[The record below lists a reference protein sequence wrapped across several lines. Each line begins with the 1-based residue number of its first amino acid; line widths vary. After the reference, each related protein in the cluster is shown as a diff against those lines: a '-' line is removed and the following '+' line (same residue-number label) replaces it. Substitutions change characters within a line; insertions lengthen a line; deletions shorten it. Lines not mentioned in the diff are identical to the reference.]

1 MPGEYRHRSP
11 RRNCGCTYRH
21 SFGTRQTGQ
30 THLKISPALKP
41 RGEWEGSRTKCQ
53 GFKPDLRNSA
63 VRHYRGGHG
72 KRRHGGIVNPSC
84 NRKSKNGN
92 PPPKARRARGLSQQ
106 ARYAPLLYPTAG
118 PKKTLMK
125 NRGEGGVGHQTA
137 DEGCLSR
144 VTIGSEGPLFKS
156 HEDSSAGEHRDTGS
170 LFICD
175 RGFLSCM
182 HQTSRRVVSAK
193 GTIQHAPRR
202 NFRIPSLLPLQSF
215 GMRIVGPRVRT
226 LRRNS

>member
-1 MPGEYRHRSP
+1 MRSASSQHYSIKVFSP
-11 RRNCGCTYRH
+11 LAVPERRCI
-21 SFGTRQTGQ
+21 SF
-30 THLKISPALKP
+30 
-41 RGEWEGSRTKCQ
+41 SR
-53 GFKPDLRNSA
+53 LRS
-63 VRHYRGGHG
+63 
-72 KRRHGGIVNPSC
+72 
-84 NRKSKNGN
+84 
-92 PPPKARRARGLSQQ
+92 RRAGCRDYIRLFRRLTCLTLRDFHEVSR
-106 ARYAPLLYPTAG
+106 AEG

-202 NFRIPSLLPLQSF
+202 NFRISSLLPLQSF

>member
-1 MPGEYRHRSP
+1 MKATPTSGKGTLGTWWFLRQARARLDKTEHINRSQGQGRSQEPTIRRRGVRAPVLEP
-11 RRNCGCTYRH
+11 RDEG
-21 SFGTRQTGQ
+21 
-30 THLKISPALKP
+30 
-41 RGEWEGSRTKCQ
+41 EGSWTKCQ

-125 NRGEGGVGHQTA
+125 NRGEEA
-137 DEGCLSR
+137 LSLAY
-144 VTIGSEGPLFKS
+144 SEGK
-156 HEDSSAGEHRDTGS
+156 
-170 LFICD
+170 
-175 RGFLSCM
+175 
-182 HQTSRRVVSAK
+182 
-193 GTIQHAPRR
+193 
-202 NFRIPSLLPLQSF
+202 
-215 GMRIVGPRVRT
+215 
-226 LRRNS
+226 